1 LSSSCKQFIIKKCT
15 LIAEK
20 GQIMGLE
27 QIRQGL
33 QDRRLTV
40 VAQATGLHYNT
51 VRAISTGE
59 NTNPTHETM
68 QRLADYLEG
77 RENGRSN

>member
-1 LSSSCKQFIIKKCT
+1 MQLD
-15 LIAEK
+15 E
-20 GQIMGLE
+20 
-27 QIRQGL
+27 IRQGL

-59 NTNPTHETM
+59 NTNPTNETM
-68 QRLADYLEG
+68 QGD
-77 RENGRSN
+77 